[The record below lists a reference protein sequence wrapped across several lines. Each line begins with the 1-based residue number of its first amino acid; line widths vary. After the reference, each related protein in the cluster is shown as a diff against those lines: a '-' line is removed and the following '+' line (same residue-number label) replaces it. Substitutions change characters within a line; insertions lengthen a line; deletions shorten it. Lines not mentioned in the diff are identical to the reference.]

1 MKKIKTLHIE
11 QIFDSLLDRLAKG
24 KWPQNKPIQIYPLQQ
39 VAPFLNTPSATYRA
53 GFNKLIFLEN
63 GSIRQIIDG
72 TENIL
77 NDRSLLFVKKGQV
90 FSLES
95 FGNITGGYIIFFS
108 VEALAETIPPKHLSR
123 VLEINPLLRLDEP
136 SAAWIGNACRLLMI
150 QFNTTPESSL
160 PITGSLLA
168 TIMLKII
175 DLSSI
180 DKNQWSRKE
189 EVAYMFRRLVVE
201 RAVELPEVRSLAD
214 ELHVSESYL
223 YRCVKEITGRSP
235 KQWLL
240 DAALLNSR
248 SLLRE
253 GKLSIMQVSR
263 ESGFADPSYFGRLF
277 KKRFGL
283 TPRDY
288 QQEVK

>member
-1 MKKIKTLHIE
+1 MKKIKTLQLTH
-11 QIFDSLLDRLAKG
+11 IFDSLLDKPAKG
-24 KWPQNKPIQIYPLQQ
+24 KWQQNNPIQIYPLQEI
-39 VAPFLNTPSATYRA
+39 APFLNTPSATYRA

-63 GSIRQIIDG
+63 GSIRQVIDG
-72 TENIL
+72 SVNVLT
-77 NDRSLLFVKKGQV
+77 DRSILFVKKGQV

-95 FGNITGGYIIFFS
+95 FGDITEGYMIFFS
-108 VEALAETIPPKHLSR
+108 VEALSESMPTKYLSKA
-123 VLEINPLLRLDEP
+123 LDINPLLRLDEP
-136 SAAWIGNACRLLMI
+136 SAAWIRDACRLLMTLFSTI
-150 QFNTTPESSL
+150 RESPL

-168 TIMLKII
+168 TIMLRII
-175 DLSSI
+175 DLSSTGR
-180 DKNQWSRKE
+180 NQWSRKE
-189 EVAYMFRRLVVE
+189 DVAYAFRRLVVE
-201 RAVELPEVRSLAD
+201 RAVELPGVRSLAD
-214 ELHVSESYL
+214 ALNVSESYL

-248 SLLRE
+248 TLLRE

-263 ESGFADPSYFGRLF
+263 ESGFTDPSYFGRLF

-288 QQEVK
+288 QQEVR

>member
-1 MKKIKTLHIE
+1 MKKIKTLQLAH
-11 QIFDSLLDRLAKG
+11 IFDSLLDRFAKG
-24 KWPQNKPIQIYPLQQ
+24 KWQQNKPIQIYPLQEI
-39 VAPFLNTPSATYRA
+39 APFLTTPSATYRA

-63 GSIRQIIDG
+63 GSIRQVIDG
-72 TENIL
+72 TVNVL
-77 NDRSLLFVKKGQV
+77 TDRSILFVKKGQV

-95 FGNITGGYIIFFS
+95 FGDITEGYMIFFS
-108 VEALAETIPPKHLSR
+108 VEALSESIPTKHLSR
-123 VLEINPLLRLDEP
+123 ALEINPLLRLDEP
-136 SAAWIGNACRLLMI
+136 SAAWMRDACRLLMT
-150 QFNTTPESSL
+150 QFNINPESPL

-168 TIMLKII
+168 AIMLKII
-175 DLSSI
+175 DLSAT
-180 DKNQWSRKE
+180 DKSQWSRRE
-189 EVAYMFRRLVVE
+189 EVAYAFRRLVVE

-214 ELHVSESYL
+214 ELNVSESYL
-223 YRCVKEITGRSP
+223 YRCVKQITGRSP

-248 SLLRE
+248 TLLRE

-263 ESGFADPSYFGRLF
+263 ESGFTDPSYFGRLF

-288 QQEVK
+288 QQEVR